1 MALIC
6 LFFLSVPIIGQSS
19 GHLTLGI
26 GKAGAATLTLIP
38 EEFKFKSKK
47 ISFYELSSLL
57 EAAIYKRKAMN
68 KEYGVIVL
76 SEGLVGCMEQKEV
89 QERWGTQDNAH
100 QELGNKGN
108 SHQMK
113 NWQ

>member
-1 MALIC
+1 MHICSLID
-6 LFFLSVPIIGQSS
+6 LFSVCVSVPIIGQSS

-26 GKAGAATLTLIP
+26 GKSAAATLTLIP
-38 EEFKFKSKK
+38 EEFKFRPKK
-47 ISFYELSSLL
+47 LTFLELASIL

-89 QERWGTQDNAH
+89 QEKWGTQDNAH
-100 QELGNKGN
+100 QELGKT
-108 SHQMK
+108 Q
-113 NWQ
+113 